1 MDSNAYQLL
10 EKFEIIAGSPG
21 ASDLTLSQ
29 DVSIITTK
37 NAKYKQE
44 KLKFA
49 CNLQSSNLWKSITT
63 VVLSKN
69 TSSGNYQDIVTVLL
83 DMTGVI
89 ANWHNSTIWHLQSGW
104 GNRADVKRAYVQP
117 VTSSSGLDFEIPADR
132 VECSDEGT
140 YRCKITGVSTTS
152 KALDKEKIDT
162 VTLTVEPNRIDQ
174 ITILTQN
181 PQPELIYNAND
192 LVTLSCNGEVGNP
205 AKDLRWCYRNGGN
218 NPPGNFQGWN
228 KDDDI
233 NKGSFIPFGCQK
245 TQTSTL
251 RYNVSAEYPYRE
263 FKCETAY
270 DNLPCGHSSIISSN
284 ITIFRYTSP
293 AVNNQQSDDT
303 ASGGVIAGAVIGSFV
318 GIILIV
324 VIVYFVAFRKKNEGE
339 TYRTKEENGTGSA
352 PIDNTTVYSVPH
364 KERHGDR
371 DRSPRDKSPRQY
383 ENRGL
388 DEPHTRGYNADP
400 RGRSNPGMDRSF
412 DDVRD
417 GNMKSSRGPMM
428 GSNAS
433 FGSAV

>member
-339 TYRTKEENGTGSA
+339 TYRTKEENGRTGSA

-371 DRSPRDKSPRQY
+371 DRCD
-383 ENRGL
+383 ENLISQHPPPPPHPHKQELHYAEL
-388 DEPHTRGYNADP
+388 DIA
-400 RGRSNPGMDRSF
+400 SNPPGIPPPKPLKPKPKPRTKK
-412 DDVRD
+412 
-417 GNMKSSRGPMM
+417 GEPPTEY
-428 GSNAS
+428 
-433 FGSAV
+433 AVVKFV